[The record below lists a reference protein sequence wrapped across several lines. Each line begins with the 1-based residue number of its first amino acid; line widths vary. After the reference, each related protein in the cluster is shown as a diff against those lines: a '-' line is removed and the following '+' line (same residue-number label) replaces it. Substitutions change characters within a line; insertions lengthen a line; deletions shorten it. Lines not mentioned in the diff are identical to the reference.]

1 MSREEQSP
9 SHEGEALP
17 DDVRRQATSRHIHD
31 LEQQVAERAGA
42 LQMLCD
48 VASMANHAQSVEK
61 ALVYCLRRVGEYNG
75 WSFGHAY
82 LPSDGDP
89 NLILPAY
96 IWYGPD
102 AERFRPFAE
111 LTLNTPLRRG
121 HGQPGAV
128 FESGKPQWS
137 NDIRAAMD
145 PRRVDLAEAL
155 KIETATAF
163 PVTAEDRVVGVIEF
177 FSPKRI
183 EPRAD
188 VLDSMAGVGT
198 QLGRVIERKM
208 FQDRL
213 LTLSEEEHRRIGQ
226 ELHDDVGQELTGLAL
241 KAETLAEMLDPQ
253 GTPAA
258 RLARNIVVTLDRIR
272 GKTRALS
279 RGLVPTE
286 VDIPG
291 LPTAL
296 EELAHRINE
305 GSRVSCTF
313 RHQGNLRLGD
323 SRTATQLYRI
333 AQEAVA
339 NAIACLPTSKV
350 EISLVSDEDATLLE
364 VRDDGPGLP
373 PGTGRGD
380 GVGLQVMR
388 YRAGLIGAGFTIDSL
403 STGGVRVACRL
414 PHRSIEKH
422 VK

>member
-1 MSREEQSP
+1 M
-9 SHEGEALP
+9 
-17 DDVRRQATSRHIHD
+17 
-31 LEQQVAERAGA
+31 AERTGA

-48 VASMANHAQSVEK
+48 VASMANHAQSVEE
-61 ALVYCLRRVGEYNG
+61 ALQYCLRRVGEYNG

-82 LPSDGDP
+82 LPSDEDP
-89 NLILPAY
+89 NLLMPAY
-96 IWYGPD
+96 VWYEPD

-128 FESGKPQWS
+128 FESGKPRWS

-145 PRRVDLAEAL
+145 VRRADLAAAL
-155 KIETATAF
+155 KIATAAAF
-163 PVTAEDRVVGVIEF
+163 PVMAEDRVVGVLEF

-183 EPRAD
+183 EPRAE
-188 VLDSMAGVGT
+188 VFDSMASVGT

-213 LTLSEEEHRRIGQ
+213 LTLSEDEHRRIGQ

-241 KAETLAEMLDPQ
+241 KAETLAEMLDGPD
-253 GTPAA
+253 TPAA
-258 RLARNIVVTLDRIR
+258 RLAHDLVATLDRIR

-296 EELAHRINE
+296 EELAHRMN
-305 GSRVSCTF
+305 GGTRVSCTF
-313 RHQGNLRLGD
+313 HHDGNLRLRD

-333 AQEAVA
+333 AQEAIA
-339 NAIACLPTSKV
+339 NAIACTPASKV
-350 EISLVSDEDATLLE
+350 ELSLVSDEDATLLE
-364 VRDDGPGLP
+364 VCDDGPGMPL
-373 PGTGRGD
+373 GVGRGD
-380 GVGLQVMR
+380 GLGLQVMR
-388 YRAGLIGAGFTIDSL
+388 YRAALIGASLAIDSP

-414 PHRSIEKH
+414 PSRMEKPA
-422 VK
+422 K

>member
-1 MSREEQSP
+1 MPREEQSP
-9 SHEGEALP
+9 NHEGEALP
-17 DDVRRQATSRHIHD
+17 EEIDRQTTERHIHD
-31 LEQQVAERAGA
+31 LERQVAERAGA

-48 VASMANHAQSVEK
+48 VASMANHAQHVEE
-61 ALVYCLRRVGEYNG
+61 ALIYCLRRVGEYNG

-82 LPSDGDP
+82 LPSDEDP
-89 NLILPAY
+89 NLLLPAY

-111 LTLNTPLRRG
+111 VTLNTPLRRG

-137 NDIRAAMD
+137 TDLRATMD
-145 PRRVDLAEAL
+145 PRRVDLAAAL
-155 KIETATAF
+155 KIETAAAF
-163 PVTAEDRVVGVIEF
+163 PVMAEERIVGVLEF
-177 FSPKRI
+177 FSPKQI
-183 EPRAD
+183 EPRAE
-188 VLDSMAGVGT
+188 VFDSMASVGT

-213 LTLSEEEHRRIGQ
+213 LTLSEDEHRRIGQ

-241 KAETLAEMLDPQ
+241 KAETLAEMLDGQ
-253 GTPAA
+253 DTPAA
-258 RLARNIVVTLDRIR
+258 RLARNIVTTLDRIR

-296 EELAHRINE
+296 EELAHRMSE
-305 GSRVSCTF
+305 GSRVSVTF
-313 RHQGNLRLGD
+313 HHQGNLRLRN

-339 NAIACLPTSKV
+339 NAITSLPATKV
-350 EISLVSDEDATLLE
+350 EISLVSDEHATLLE
-364 VRDDGPGLP
+364 VRDDGPGMP
-373 PGTGRGD
+373 PGVGRGD
-380 GVGLQVMR
+380 GVGLQIMR
-388 YRAGLIGAGFTIDSL
+388 YRAAVIGAGLAVDSP

-414 PHRSIEKH
+414 PNRTAEEPAR
-422 VK
+422 